1 MLPSFEASVEIPIGE
16 WHCMKTHVETS
27 RDIYTHVVFFRILV
41 LPFESNEN
49 AATTTPDVVYTTTG
63 TVFIARTPESFT
75 YDADGNMT
83 SDGRFHYHWNGEN
96 RLVMASNDTV
106 VVTYAYDHRGRMVRK
121 AISHRGTEARR
132 MEYLW
137 DDWNIIR
144 EVVREG
150 DSVAVT
156 DNVWGLDLDG
166 TLRASAFAS
175 AASSARVSSSSA
187 P

>member
-1 MLPSFEASVEIPIGE
+1 
-16 WHCMKTHVETS
+16 
-27 RDIYTHVVFFRILV
+27 
-41 LPFESNEN
+41 
-49 AATTTPDVVYTTTG
+49 
-63 TVFIARTPESFT
+63 
-75 YDADGNMT
+75 
-83 SDGRFHYHWNGEN
+83 
-96 RLVMASNDTV
+96 
-106 VVTYAYDHRGRMVRK
+106 
-121 AISHRGTEARR
+121 